1 MIACEA
7 GVCWI
12 AGARDTSRLRRSQ
25 ALPEGSSDFR
35 THCEQSSII
44 FEHCPKLFELCSMSS
59 DRVTIDPM
67 RKQNNGRMR
76 DAEGLKVLAL
86 IVLAAVEKQ
95 R

>member
-1 MIACEA
+1 
-7 GVCWI
+7 
-12 AGARDTSRLRRSQ
+12 
-25 ALPEGSSDFR
+25 
-35 THCEQSSII
+35 
-44 FEHCPKLFELCSMSS
+44 
-59 DRVTIDPM
+59 M

>member
-1 MIACEA
+1 
-7 GVCWI
+7 
-12 AGARDTSRLRRSQ
+12 
-25 ALPEGSSDFR
+25 
-35 THCEQSSII
+35 
-44 FEHCPKLFELCSMSS
+44 MSS